1 MQKIMLTFATAG
13 LLMLSGCATS
23 TAPVKSE
30 PAKAPAT
37 TEAPKQQLSDQA
49 KQALAQAEAD
59 VKAAQ
64 EKKGLWTTAMD
75 SLKKAREAAK
85 KFDSAAVIKN
95 AKEASEDAKLGIAQT
110 QYPLTTI
117 SK

>member
-23 TAPVKSE
+23 TAPAKPE
-30 PAKAPAT
+30 PAKAPTA
-37 TEAPKQQLSDQA
+37 EAPKQQLSDQA

-75 SLKKAREAAK
+75 SLKKAREAA
-85 KFDSAAVIKN
+85 
-95 AKEASEDAKLGIAQT
+95 
-110 QYPLTTI
+110 
-117 SK
+117 